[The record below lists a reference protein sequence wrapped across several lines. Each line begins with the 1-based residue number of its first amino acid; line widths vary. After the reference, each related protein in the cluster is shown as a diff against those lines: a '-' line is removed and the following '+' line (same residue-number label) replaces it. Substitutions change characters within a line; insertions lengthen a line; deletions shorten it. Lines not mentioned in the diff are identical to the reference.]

1 MRHHRAWDLASKTVV
16 WHIHTPNIP
25 KRMCVSNFLLSGAFS
40 DEAVPSGS
48 SAIYLDFNAIV
59 VNTIQEGPYLF
70 KLGSVKPVRKWDLD
84 AEANVQYPSQVSF
97 LHDGQAIVSGS
108 STGNVCI
115 WQMGSGDLYQILPH
129 DGMYISL
136 PHVSDS
142 LVKYTL

>member
-1 MRHHRAWDLASKTVV
+1 MRHHRAWDLISKAVV
-16 WHIHTPNIP
+16 WHICPPNIP
-25 KRMCVSNFLLSGAFS
+25 QRMYVSGFLFSGVFS
-40 DEAVPSGS
+40 DKAMPSGS

-84 AEANVQYPSQVSF
+84 AEANIQYPSQISF

-115 WQMGSGDLYQILPH
+115 WQTGSRDLYQILPH
-129 DGMYISL
+129 NGMYSSPPCI
-136 PHVSDS
+136 SDS
-142 LVKYTL
+142 AKYTL